1 MKLRILGNSLR
12 LRVSQAEMSQI
23 RSEGVVRQHV
33 RFAPGR
39 RLAYEL
45 RTVTGGRVSASFD
58 EECIRV
64 TLPRAVAER
73 WQEPDEVSIR
83 GEQQLPGGECLRIL
97 VEKDFQCLVPRNDE
111 DQSGLFPNP
120 QQSES

>member
-23 RSEGVVRQHV
+23 RSRGVVRQHV
-33 RFAPGR
+33 AFGPGR
-39 RLAYEL
+39 RLTYEL
-45 RTVTGGRVSASFD
+45 RTVADGRVCASFD
-58 EECIRV
+58 DERICV
-64 TLPRAVAER
+64 TLPRAVAAR

-83 GEQQLPGGECLRIL
+83 GEQALPGGERLKIL
-97 VEKDFQCLVPRNDE
+97 VEKDFQCLVPREDE

-120 QQSES
+120 EKPES

>member
-1 MKLRILGNSLR
+1 MKLRILGNSVR

-23 RSEGVVRQHV
+23 RTAGVVRQHV
-33 RFAPGR
+33 EFAPGR
-39 RLAYEL
+39 RLVYEL
-45 RTVTGGRVSASFD
+45 RTVAGGRVGASFD

-73 WQEPDEVSIR
+73 WQAPDEVSIR
-83 GEQQLPGGECLRIL
+83 GEQALPGGECLKIL
-97 VEKDFQCLVPRNDE
+97 VEKDFQCLVPREDE

-120 QQSES
+120 EKSGS